1 MRCSGTQWKVGTL
14 GAIFVMLIGGSVQA
28 EILAKVNG
36 IGISSD
42 RLDQRIQTLSAQEQQ
57 RAKTPQGMQ
66 IVLQQVIAEE
76 VMYQEAQ
83 RKHIDRLTSVLDQ
96 IEQARREA
104 MLGEM
109 ANQMLQAQ
117 GGLEAVRTYYNA
129 HQQNYKRVRASHI
142 LTETVEGI
150 EGSRAMLNQGMD
162 FEAVAKKV
170 SKDPSAANNGGD
182 LGFFTHQM
190 MVPAF
195 ADVAF
200 SMKVNEIR
208 GPVKTQFG
216 YHLIKL
222 VDIQS
227 PRDFDALGEN
237 EQQLIRRE
245 LFQRQLNTLHTKAD
259 IEMFDT
265 AVSKYMSGPKPS
277 EVGEPDLKDTSHDE

>member
-1 MRCSGTQWKVGTL
+1 MYRNGTPWKVGAL
-14 GAIFVMLIGGSVQA
+14 GAVIVMLIAGNAQA

-42 RLDQRIQTLSAQEQQ
+42 RLDQRIRTLSTQEQQ
-57 RAKTPQGMQ
+57 RAKTAQGMQ

-83 RKHIDRLTSVLDQ
+83 RNHIDRLTSVLDQ
-96 IEQARREA
+96 IALARREA
-104 MLGEM
+104 MVGEM
-109 ANQMLQAQ
+109 ANSMLLQQ
-117 GGLEAVRTYYNA
+117 GDIEAVRA
-129 HQQNYKRVRASHI
+129 HYEAHKPDYQRVRASHI
-142 LTETVEGI
+142 LTETIKGI
-150 EGSRAMLNQGMD
+150 EEARAMLGEGID
-162 FEAVAKKV
+162 FAVVAKKV
-170 SKDPSAANNGGD
+170 SKDPSAAKNGGD

-200 SMKVNEIR
+200 SMKTNELR

-222 VDIQS
+222 VNIQS
-227 PRDFDALGEN
+227 PEDFETLSEN

-245 LFQRQLNTLHTKAD
+245 LFQRQLDILHTKAT
-259 IEMFDT
+259 IERFDDALRT
-265 AVSKYMSGPKPS
+265 YMGR
-277 EVGEPDLKDTSHDE
+277 EN